1 MLRHPETFI
10 RRLLTLFLCTAVGS
24 VVLLSGCAKDDCVGS
39 EVDITDYLAA
49 NDSTGRATQLE
60 GLYYIIEEPGDTV
73 RPQLTDTV
81 VVTYQGFTT
90 EDESFDETGEMPVAF
105 LLDDLIRAWQIGL
118 PLIGQGGRI
127 RLFVPSRLAY
137 ASNQAGNLCPSSD
150 IIFDINLVDV
160 R

>member
-1 MLRHPETFI
+1 MVNPFESFI
-10 RRLLTLFLCTAVGS
+10 RRLAALLLFTAAGS
-24 VVLLSGCAKDDCVGS
+24 VLLLTACSKDDCVGS
-39 EVDITDYLAA
+39 EVDITEYLAA
-49 NDSTGRATQLE
+49 RDSTGQAIQLE

-81 VVTYQGFTT
+81 VVTYRGTTT
-90 EDESFDETGEMPVAF
+90 EDAPFDETGEMPVAF